1 MPRKPRTQEVY
12 EEAVMFGQRVAAARR
27 NKAMTQSDLAEK
39 TGVHLSHIQ
48 RIEAGSS
55 QPTVEVLKNLASA
68 LGVSADELVFDQVR
82 ETAARRLMDVELLEQ
97 FAAIENLNEAD
108 KQAIKTVLNAMI
120 VKQRVESAITQPTT
134 FRVSN

>member
-1 MPRKPRTQEVY
+1 MKIIIPSQ
-12 EEAVMFGQRVAAARR
+12 
-27 NKAMTQSDLAEK
+27 AMTQSDLAEK